1 MYAVLFLAGAATA
14 EVIDLGG
21 WTWAGPPNVTA
32 RGQAGVLLAKE
43 ESDGDQSN
51 TAIFGAFARPKECSL
66 RTQGCLE
73 CSLDGGATWRR
84 AKSLHE
90 FKPGAGHFVASDDRI
105 DWSAVTTQ
113 NVGLD
118 VACGRHAASRDAC
131 VHGLR
136 VACSGVSALSPPRV
150 GLRLRLAAGM
160 SGKGKRRQA
169 EVGVV
174 VWQIESVPVRASS
187 FPLGASEC
195 ESTAGGA
202 LGVVTS
208 TTERVSVVMPYLYP
222 GADGR
227 RALGHLTE
235 WVGWYSLLGASRI
248 LLFDQQ
254 LSPPTG
260 GFARGLEALAAS
272 NKRVLLLRGWW
283 SPRLYISRRY
293 QVFSLNLALSAVR
306 GCASAARAASGS
318 SPAEWVLSLDLDE
331 FVYPVPAAQARS
343 FLRAPQPHHLQRDPP
358 LDAAPQR
365 RPWRLRWG
373 RSLSGALLR
382 LAAHLGE
389 AGEASGG
396 EASGGEASGGCR
408 GPASVAYLCRVDYYA
423 AEACSGNSSGGGG
436 LEAAPLRVGPP
447 SFEAGPSSGWR
458 IWGRMDEIVCDTTPA
473 VANRGIGCVSSEL
486 KTKWMVDVAKGYR
499 AAGVHDVRPARL
511 EDDACAVKLPLEH
524 IHLRHANHASARGCS
539 TIFRGHFK
547 TRTDSSANSSK
558 KGPRFGRL
566 RLTAGSP
573 RDGVPTVK
581 VSASIFFQKPEGK
594 RGASLRSR
602 LTPGVGRLAST
613 STSP

>member
-1 MYAVLFLAGAATA
+1 MHMLFLAALFLAGAATA
-14 EVIDLGG
+14 DVIDLGG
-21 WTWAGPPNVTA
+21 WTWAGPSNVTA

-118 VACGRHAASRDAC
+118 AACGRHAASRDAC

-227 RALGHLTE
+227 RALSHLTE

-283 SPRLYISRRY
+283 SPRLYISRRRGDARETRGGWSRPR
-293 QVFSLNLALSAVR
+293 VAVPE
-306 GCASAARAASGS
+306 
-318 SPAEWVLSLDLDE
+318 SPRRPFAGT
-331 FVYPVPAAQARS
+331 RS
-343 FLRAPQPHHLQRDPP
+343 FP
-358 LDAAPQR
+358 
-365 RPWRLRWG
+365 
-373 RSLSGALLR
+373 
-382 LAAHLGE
+382 
-389 AGEASGG
+389 
-396 EASGGEASGGCR
+396 
-408 GPASVAYLCRVDYYA
+408 
-423 AEACSGNSSGGGG
+423 
-436 LEAAPLRVGPP
+436 
-447 SFEAGPSSGWR
+447 
-458 IWGRMDEIVCDTTPA
+458 
-473 VANRGIGCVSSEL
+473 
-486 KTKWMVDVAKGYR
+486 
-499 AAGVHDVRPARL
+499 
-511 EDDACAVKLPLEH
+511 
-524 IHLRHANHASARGCS
+524 
-539 TIFRGHFK
+539 
-547 TRTDSSANSSK
+547 
-558 KGPRFGRL
+558 
-566 RLTAGSP
+566 
-573 RDGVPTVK
+573 
-581 VSASIFFQKPEGK
+581 
-594 RGASLRSR
+594 
-602 LTPGVGRLAST
+602 